1 MEKKNIIAII
11 GTKGG
16 VGKSTISAQ
25 IVTFALASAGAKFEM
40 FEMDNN
46 NKTAKALDKSELLAG
61 KFKTLNLD
69 ASDEELEKIFLNLAV
84 SDYGKKYIID
94 VGGGD
99 DTNRFLELIRR
110 NHLTEQTL
118 FIVPFMP
125 NFESLDNLE
134 STTYKIKNYDYL
146 VVLNNV
152 NTKEADEMMFAH
164 GEEEYE
170 ILNMSE
176 LLGEKFFV
184 LPKSHLFSLCIARYH
199 QVIWDVH
206 AAAKEIN
213 IAQVAKSE
221 KFRAM
226 EEQERRTFFR
236 RFKLAEEIKEYVDRE
251 EVQKFMKRIQ
261 KSMGLA

>member
-1 MEKKNIIAII
+1 MEKKNIIAVI

-25 IVTFALASAGAKFEM
+25 IATFALASAGAKFEM

-46 NKTAKALDKSELLAG
+46 NKTAKALDKSELLEG

-69 ASDEELEKIFLNLAV
+69 ASDAELEKIFLNLAV
-84 SDYGKKYIID
+84 SDDGKKYIID

-118 FIVPFMP
+118 FIAPFMP

-134 STTYKIKNYDYL
+134 STILKIKDYDYL

-152 NTKEADEMMFAH
+152 NTKESDEMMFAN
-164 GEEEYE
+164 GDDEYE

-176 LLGEKFFV
+176 LLGQKFFI
-184 LPKSHLFSLCIARYH
+184 LPKSHLFSLCVARYH

-206 AAAKEIN
+206 AAAKEVN

-221 KFRAM
+221 KFREM
-226 EEQERRTFFR
+226 GEQERRTYFR
-236 RFKLAEEIKEYVDRE
+236 RFKLAEEIREYVDRE
-251 EVQKFMKRIQ
+251 EVRKFITTIQ
-261 KSMGLA
+261 KKLT